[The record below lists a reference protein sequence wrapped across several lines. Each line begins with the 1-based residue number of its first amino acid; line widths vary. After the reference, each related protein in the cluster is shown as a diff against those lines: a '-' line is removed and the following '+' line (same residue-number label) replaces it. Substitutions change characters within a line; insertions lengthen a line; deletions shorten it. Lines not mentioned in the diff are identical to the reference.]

1 LPRYLCIVIL
11 GSKYRQP
18 PKKNKKMESLKLESL
33 ANSLINILTHTR
45 VYENLFPLRAPS
57 SSWLHFFTH
66 RPAAPSTAARAVKL
80 SAPARLAGAVAA
92 LLLCALPS
100 YALEIEGTVFDGRT
114 GKPVAGV
121 AVVVPSTTV
130 GAGTDANGRFSLQ
143 LNASLPV
150 TLAFSL
156 LGYGAQEVE
165 VYDVEFPLRVL
176 LTEDVSYIEEVV
188 VVGYGA
194 QKRKELTGAVA
205 SASKAV
211 PDHPAASLDKLLG
224 GAVAGVSVS
233 QLSGQPGAGASIRIR
248 GGSSITAS
256 NEPLYVV
263 DGFIFYSDAS
273 STKTGIGNI
282 EGSLNP
288 LAAINPSDIASIEV
302 LKDVS
307 ATAIY
312 GSRGANGVIIVTT
325 KKGTRNADNISY
337 RYSAGWDKP
346 AKKLPL
352 LNATQ
357 WARMQKDF
365 FLNKGKYTDEEIEQL
380 GDGYDW
386 QNAVLRTGFSQTHE
400 LSLSGG
406 SERLRYL
413 LAGNYTNQNGIVLNS
428 GFTRYNAR
436 VNIDKSL
443 AKDKL
448 TVGVAATTGK
458 STQNSLTAFEEVNY
472 NSSPYSRGIANSL
485 TYALYMP
492 PVVPIYAEDGGYNY
506 DNPFEYSY
514 LMRDGVT
521 ANPVSDLNNST
532 GQTINATL
540 LGNAYAQYSI
550 ACGLAAKV
558 SAGAYMSYV
567 TQNFFAPSYTALGL
581 EKVGL
586 GAIGNKRQTVS
597 QAEYT
602 LTFTRQLGRSHFVD
616 LLGGYTYQHTQTNY
630 NTNLTSHF
638 TNEDLGENNLADGA
652 SPYAPVSG
660 VSKSNLHSLLGRVNY
675 TLLGR
680 YNLTATIRG
689 DKSSRFAKK
698 YRWGCFP
705 SAGLSWNV
713 NEEAFLK
720 TVSAL
725 NALKLRVTWGTV
737 GNQEIGDYEYAQTF
751 TASRYNGA
759 TAYNQTNVGNKN
771 LKWETTTQYNAG
783 LDAELLNRRVSL
795 AADVYRKETSDLL
808 LEAPVNPTLGTV
820 QLVNVGS
827 VTNRGVEL
835 ALNVAIIRQKKLRWS
850 VAANAARNVNR
861 ITKMGA
867 DDRLILGRNEEEVL
881 QAGEPLGT
889 FFGFVFDGIVQADE
903 DVALLPSTTHGV
915 ARPGDIKLA
924 DLSGPDGVPD
934 NTINTY
940 DRVPLGSAQP
950 TLTYGLQT
958 TLDWRSFDLF
968 VSWQG
973 SQGNKVYNH
982 LRRYLESPN
991 DSYNASAALLGSWT
1005 AENPSNTLP
1014 GLENMANDRSYGY
1027 LDSRYV
1033 EDASFLR
1040 LKDITLGYTAKLPRV
1055 AAGLLRI
1062 FVSAQNLL
1070 VITPYKGYDP
1080 EVARGIDLG
1089 AYPTARTFSGG
1100 VKVTF

>member
-1 LPRYLCIVIL
+1 
-11 GSKYRQP
+11 
-18 PKKNKKMESLKLESL
+18 L
-33 ANSLINILTHTR
+33 A
-45 VYENLFPLRAPS
+45 
-57 SSWLHFFTH
+57 
-66 RPAAPSTAARAVKL
+66 
-80 SAPARLAGAVAA
+80 AA
-92 LLLCALPS
+92 LLCAQLS
-100 YALEIEGTVFDGRT
+100 HALEIRGTALDGRT

-121 AVVVPSTTV
+121 TV
-130 GAGTDANGRFSLQ
+130 AIPAAASGANTDASGKFSLTTS
-143 LNASLPV
+143 ASLPV
-150 TLAFSL
+150 VLTFSL
-156 LGYGAQEVE
+156 MGYTPQEVE
-165 VYDVEFPLRVL
+165 VYDAESPLRVL
-176 LTEDVSYIEEVV
+176 LTEEVSYIEEVV
-188 VVGYGA
+188 VVGYGT

-205 SASKAV
+205 SVSKAV
-211 PDHPAASLDKLLG
+211 LERPATSLDKLLG

-233 QLSGQPGAGASIRIR
+233 QLSGQPGTGASIRIR
-248 GGSSITAS
+248 GGNSITAS
-256 NEPLYVV
+256 NDPLYVV

-288 LAAINPSDIASIEV
+288 LAAINPSDIESIEV

-312 GSRGANGVIIVTT
+312 GSRGANGVILVTT
-325 KKGTRNADNISY
+325 KKGRRNADNVSY
-337 RYSAGWDKP
+337 QYSVGWDTP

-365 FLNKGKYTDEEIEQL
+365 FLNKGRYANEEIEQL
-380 GDGYDW
+380 GEGYDW
-386 QNAVLRTGFSQTHE
+386 QNAVLRTGVSQTHE

-406 SERLRYL
+406 NDQLRYL
-413 LAGNYTNQNGIVLNS
+413 LTGNYTDQNGIVLNS
-428 GFTRYNAR
+428 GFKRYNAR
-436 VNIDKSL
+436 VNIDKNL

-448 TVGVAATTGK
+448 TIGATATAGK
-458 STQNSLTAFEEVNY
+458 STQNSLTTFEEVNY

-492 PVVPIYAEDGGYNY
+492 PVVPIYAEDGDYNY

-514 LMRDGVT
+514 LMRDGIT
-521 ANPVSDLNNST
+521 ANPVSDLNNSV
-532 GQTINATL
+532 GQTINTTL
-540 LGNAYAQYSI
+540 LGNAYARYSI
-550 ACGLAAKV
+550 IDGLAAKV
-558 SAGAYMSYV
+558 SAGTYMSYV

-602 LTFTRQLGRSHFVD
+602 LTWTKQFNGSHLIDV
-616 LLGGYTYQHTQTNY
+616 LGGYTWQHTQTNY
-630 NTNLTSHF
+630 NINLTSHF

-660 VSKSNLHSLLGRVNY
+660 VSKSDLHSLLGRVNY

-698 YRWGCFP
+698 YRWGYFP
-705 SAGLSWNV
+705 SVGLSWNV
-713 NEEAFLK
+713 NEEAFLED
-720 TVSAL
+720 VGAL
-725 NALKLRVTWGTV
+725 NALKLRLTCGTV

-759 TAYNQTNVGNKN
+759 TAYRQTNLGNKN
-771 LKWETTTQYNAG
+771 LKWETTAQYNAG
-783 LDAELLNRRVSL
+783 LDVELLNRRVSL
-795 AADVYRKETSDLL
+795 VADVYHKETSDLL
-808 LEAPVNPTLGTV
+808 LEVPVNPTLGTV
-820 QLVNVGS
+820 QLVNVGN

-835 ALNVAIIRQKKLRWS
+835 ALNVALIKQRKLAWS
-850 VAANAARNVNR
+850 VAANIARNVNK
-861 ITKMGA
+861 IVKMGA
-867 DDRLILGRNEEEVL
+867 DDRLILGNSEEEVL
-881 QAGEPLGT
+881 QVGESLGT
-889 FFGFVFDGIVQADE
+889 FFGLAFNGIVQADE
-903 DVALLPSTTHGV
+903 DVSLLPATPYGV
-915 ARPGDIKLA
+915 ARPGDLKFA
-924 DLSGPDGVPD
+924 DVSGAVGVPD
-934 NTINTY
+934 NAISSY
-940 DRVPLGSAQP
+940 DRTPLGSTQP
-950 TLTYGLQT
+950 KFTYGLQT
-958 TLDWRSFDLF
+958 TLDYRGFDLF

-991 DSYNASAALLGSWT
+991 DSYNASAALLDSWT
-1005 AENPSNTLP
+1005 AERPSNTLP
-1014 GLENMANDRSYGY
+1014 GLANMSSNRSYGY

-1040 LKDITLGYTAKLPRV
+1040 LKNIALGYTTKLPLV
-1055 AAGLLRI
+1055 ASGKLRL

-1070 VITPYKGYDP
+1070 TITPYKGYDP

-1089 AYPTARTFSGG
+1089 IYPTAKTFSGG
-1100 VKVTF
+1100 VRVTL